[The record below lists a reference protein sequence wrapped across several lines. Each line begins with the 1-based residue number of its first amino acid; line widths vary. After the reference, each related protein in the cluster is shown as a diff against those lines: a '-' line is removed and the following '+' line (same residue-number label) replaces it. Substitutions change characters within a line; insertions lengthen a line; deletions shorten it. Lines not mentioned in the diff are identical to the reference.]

1 MKIGQ
6 KLKQYE
12 EAGSTY
18 FSFEFFPPKTP
29 AGVAN
34 LYDRVERLSKLEP
47 AFIDITWGA
56 GGSTAEVTLDL
67 ATNFQS
73 NLCLET
79 QMHLTCTNMEVAK
92 IDAALEKAKACGI
105 QNILALRGDPP
116 AGQERWEAVD
126 GGFSFA
132 ADLVRSTCHLRL
144 HAAHVTQP
152 RATLIACTGALHQA
166 EARRLLRHCSCRL
179 PRGAH

>member
-6 KLKQYE
+6 KLRQYE

-18 FSFEFFPPKTP
+18 FSFEFFPPKTS

-56 GGSTAEVTLDL
+56 GGSTADVTLDL

-92 IDAALEKAKACGI
+92 IDSALEKAKACGI

-116 AGQERWEAVD
+116 AGQERWQAVD

-132 ADLVRSTCHLRL
+132 VDLVRCMSTTARQVNLLSTSLFC
-144 HAAHVTQP
+144 A
-152 RATLIACTGALHQA
+152 GAIHQA
-166 EARRLLRHCSCRL
+166 KARRFLRY
-179 PRGAH
+179 RGCWVS